1 MYDYSCEL
9 LYHTASMP
17 IAYFFRLVSNVT
29 NIIVVIMHRY
39 SVNEISKR
47 FVLYT
52 RRIFKQFHVSVN
64 THIVLC
70 TYIDILKKEWF
81 SNWEDKLL
89 LQCLRENTGYNQAS
103 RRRNKEGT
111 EGSRTFNKLPPP
123 LKISRGTFN
132 ARSSIL
138 CSPLLAFSFK
148 LLVSLN
154 C

>member
-1 MYDYSCEL
+1 MFDYSCEL
-9 LYHTASMP
+9 LFHAASMH
-17 IAYFFRLVSNVT
+17 IAYFFRLVSNFT
-29 NIIVVIMHRY
+29 NIIMVTMHRY
-39 SVNEISKR
+39 SGNEISRR
-47 FVLYT
+47 FVLHT

-64 THIVLC
+64 TYIMLC
-70 TYIDILKKEWF
+70 TYIDIFKKEQF
-81 SNWEDKLL
+81 SNWKEKLL

-111 EGSRTFNKLPPP
+111 EGSRTFNKLPSP

-138 CSPLLAFSFK
+138 YSSLLAFSFK